1 MLRLIDRYLIREIVP
16 YFLLALL
23 LLTAIIFAHEASR
36 FSELLVVSS
45 RTGVPMQAIGKI
57 MAALI
62 PGIAVF
68 TIPISLLVGTLV
80 GIGRLSGDSEI
91 IALGASGMS
100 RLRILRPVIA
110 IALLVAALMLYITF
124 NVLPRS
130 ISSLND
136 IKSNQALVF
145 QGITTQIK
153 PRIFE
158 ESIPKKVLYIED
170 IERTSNLWRNIF
182 IVDLSDEQGGM
193 KIFTAKSGSLRQIAN
208 VQGKPQ
214 MPELYLQ
221 EGAFHQTT
229 APRVIADDPEPE
241 TPGDNGASE
250 AAEPPLSPEEAAI
263 RESNR
268 EKKRIRFQQKYTW
281 GSYET
286 MAVGVDVNDDK
297 KEEAPSEKAQKRDV
311 DEMEWSELISYSP
324 AQEDYREWRAQ
335 IHKRLAY
342 PTACLVFA
350 LLGVGF
356 GISHVRTG
364 RSFGLLLGLGITIV
378 YYLLALSGE
387 HSAVSG
393 KLPAWLGVWLANI
406 VLTAFGSFVIFIQ
419 RQPGSDVF
427 SALSSLRHLL
437 PSARKRAEQRVAIEV
452 AAPEIQAPNPADK
465 IVRSAAVKKILAA
478 RWPQLVDRL
487 VIGDLLRFFFY
498 IVSGFSVLFIII
510 TLFQLLNSITKHN
523 IEWLV
528 VANYLF
534 FLLPLIA
541 NYTAPLAALVAV
553 MITFGILQKTSQVVA
568 LKASGFSIF
577 RLAAPAVIISLFLA
591 GLVFFNQDYVMPFTN
606 PRQNN
611 LRALIRSG
619 QEPAQT
625 FYQTRNQWIFGLDS
639 RIFNYAYFNPTNN
652 AFAQLNVIDLTKE
665 PFGIKRRLYAN
676 RAVWDAN
683 ERVWLLK
690 DGWERSFA
698 NEKLLSFEQF
708 KERKFTL
715 AEQPDYFRRDF
726 RGSQSMTFAELRE
739 KIFELSRSGF
749 DVLDLKIALQ
759 SKIAFPLTCLIMVL
773 VGLPFSF
780 SVGKRG
786 ALYGVAIGIAI
797 GLAFWGAIGL
807 FEQMGRYE
815 ILPPML
821 AAWGPNLL
829 FGTGGMYLFLTS
841 RT

>member
-45 RTGVPMQAIGKI
+45 RSGVPMQAIGKI
-57 MAALI
+57 MAALL

-68 TIPISLLVGTLV
+68 TIPIALLVGTLV
-80 GIGRLSGDSEI
+80 GLGRLSGDSEM

-110 IALLVAALMLYITF
+110 IALVVAALMLYITF

-130 ISSLND
+130 IGSLNN
-136 IKSNQALVF
+136 IKSNQAMVF

-153 PRIFE
+153 PRVFE
-158 ESIPKKVLYIED
+158 ESIPKKVLYIEEID
-170 IERTSNLWRNIF
+170 RTSNLWHNIF
-182 IVDLSDEQGGM
+182 IVDMSDELGGM
-193 KIFTAKSGSLRQIAN
+193 KIFTAKTGSLRQTEN
-208 VQGKPQ
+208 QQGKAQ
-214 MPELYLQ
+214 MPEMYLQ
-221 EGAFHQTT
+221 FGSSHQTT
-229 APRVIADDPEPE
+229 APRLLD
-241 TPGDNGASE
+241 SE
-250 AAEPPLSPEEAAI
+250 EAEENDTQDKAIEKPLSPEEEAI
-263 RESNR
+263 RASNQ
-268 EKKRIRFQQKYTW
+268 EKKRLRFQQKYNTANF
-281 GSYET
+281 EAMT
-286 MAVGVDVNDDK
+286 VGIDVSGDK
-297 KEEAPSEKAQKRDV
+297 KDEAASEKAQKRDV
-311 DEMEWSELISYSP
+311 DEMEWSELINYTP
-324 AQEDYREWRAQ
+324 AQDDFREWRTQ

-364 RSFGLLLGLGITIV
+364 RSFGLLLGLGITII

-387 HSAVSG
+387 HAAVSG
-393 KLPAWLGVWLANI
+393 KLPAWLGVWQANI
-406 VLTAFGSFVIFIQ
+406 VLTALGSLVIFIQ

-427 SALSSLRHLL
+427 GVLSSLRHLL
-437 PSARKRAEQRVAIEV
+437 PSARKRAAQEANKEIFV
-452 AAPEIQAPNPADK
+452 PENTLHAPADK
-465 IVRSAAVKKILAA
+465 VVRSAAVKKVLAA
-478 RWPQLVDRL
+478 RWPQLIDRL

-498 IVSGFSVLFIII
+498 IISGFSALFIII
-510 TLFQLLNSITKHN
+510 TLFQLLNSIAKHN
-523 IEWLV
+523 IEWMV

-568 LKASGFSIF
+568 LKASGLSIF
-577 RLAAPAVIISLFLA
+577 RLAAPAVVISLFLA

-625 FYQTRNQWIFGLDS
+625 FYQTRNQWIFGVDS

-652 AFAQLNVIDLTKE
+652 TFAQLNIIDLAKE

-676 RAVWDAN
+676 RAVWDAG
-683 ERVWLLK
+683 ERAWILK
-690 DGWERSFA
+690 DGWERKFA
-698 NEKLLSFEQF
+698 DDKLLAYEQF
-708 KERKFTL
+708 KEHKVLL

-726 RGSQSMTFAELRE
+726 RGSESLNFAELRE
-739 KIFELSRSGF
+739 KIVELSRSGF

-786 ALYGVAIGIAI
+786 ALYGVAIGIGI

-829 FGTGGMYLFLTS
+829 FGTGGAYLFLTS

>member
-1 MLRLIDRYLIREIVP
+1 MLRLIDRYLIREILP

-45 RTGVPMQAIGKI
+45 RSGVPMEAIGKI
-57 MAALI
+57 MAALV

-100 RLRILRPVIA
+100 RMRILRPVIA
-110 IALLVAALMLYITF
+110 MALLVAALMLYITF

-130 ISSLND
+130 ISSLNN

-170 IERTSNLWRNIF
+170 IDRQKNLWHNIF
-182 IVDLSDEQGGM
+182 IVDMSDEQGGM
-193 KIFTAKSGSLRQIAN
+193 QIFTAKIGSLRQTAN

-214 MPELYLQ
+214 MPEMYLQ

-229 APRVIADDPEPE
+229 APRVIDDEGTQE
-241 TPGDNGASE
+241 NTDENGANE
-250 AAEPPLSPEEAAI
+250 ASLSPEERAL

-268 EKKRIRFQQKYTW
+268 EKKRLRFQQKYTS
-281 GSYET
+281 GSYEAMT
-286 MAVGVDVNDDK
+286 VGIDVSDDK
-297 KEEAPSEKAQKRDV
+297 KKDEAPNEKVQKRDV
-311 DEMEWSELISYSP
+311 DEMEWSELISYTP
-324 AQEDYREWRAQ
+324 APEDYREWRAQ

-364 RSFGLLLGLGITIV
+364 RSFGLLLGLGITII

-393 KLPAWLGVWLANI
+393 KLPVWFGVWMANI
-406 VLTAFGSFVIFIQ
+406 VLTALGSFVIFIQ

-437 PSARKRAEQRVAIEV
+437 PSAKKRAEQTARADFVPEKVKQTPTERVT
-452 AAPEIQAPNPADK
+452 
-465 IVRSAAVKKILAA
+465 RSAAVKKILAA

-498 IVSGFSVLFIII
+498 IVSGFSALFIII

-523 IEWLV
+523 IEWMV

-553 MITFGILQKTSQVVA
+553 MITFGLLQKTSQVVA
-568 LKASGFSIF
+568 LKASGLSIF
-577 RLAAPAVIISLFLA
+577 RLAAPAVVISLFLA

-625 FYQTRNQWIFGLDS
+625 FYQTKNQWIFGLDS

-652 AFAQLNVIDLTKE
+652 TFAQLTVVDLSKE
-665 PFGIKRRLYAN
+665 PFSIKRRLYAN

-690 DGWERSFA
+690 DGWERTFA
-698 NEKLLSFEQF
+698 NEKLLAFEQF
-708 KERKFTL
+708 KERKVTL

-739 KIFELSRSGF
+739 KIVELSRSGF

-759 SKIAFPLTCLIMVL
+759 SKIAFPLTCLIMVI

-829 FGTGGMYLFLTS
+829 FGTGGIYLFLTS